1 MDHVRSKWIR
11 WELKNGSEWIRCE
24 LVDLGVGGILIGVKI
39 FGRNK
44 MKMGHE
50 KGMKKKDAVKGN

>member
-1 MDHVRSKWIR
+1 
-11 WELKNGSEWIRCE
+11 
-24 LVDLGVGGILIGVKI
+24 VDLGVGGILIGVKI